1 MVVKT
6 IVIVLSLIF
15 LISCGEGIVT
25 VDESNYE
32 QKIVVEGYL
41 YPEKKVTRIRISRN
55 LPISVNIFRPDL
67 IIDDATV
74 TLTDLSG
81 DVPVTHP
88 LFYHPD
94 SLSYMYIG
102 NDLHIEYGGIYR
114 LDIQAKIDGKDLST
128 SSVTKVPY
136 HGFNIIDSLSTD
148 SIFFY
153 QKDNQGNVLKPRIV
167 YQRSVETDFYAFS
180 IVALDASASTF
191 IYDHPWV
198 RGIEEKDVIENLHD
212 LRFSRDTIFN
222 TPEAAGYTIWNIEY
236 FHTLFYGWYRIT
248 CYAGDTNFKDYFL
261 THANVMEFDGNLHE
275 PKFHFEGDG
284 IGVFGSAITETRYI
298 KILP

>member
-1 MVVKT
+1 M
-6 IVIVLSLIF
+6 IIRSILIFLSLIF
-15 LISCGEGIVT
+15 IISCGEGIIT

-41 YPEKKVTRIRISRN
+41 YPEKRVSRIRISRN
-55 LPISVNIFRPDL
+55 LPINVNVFLDVQ
-67 IIDDATV
+67 AT
-74 TLTDLSG
+74 
-81 DVPVTHP
+81 
-88 LFYHPD
+88 
-94 SLSYMYIG
+94 
-102 NDLHIEYGGIYR
+102 
-114 LDIQAKIDGKDLST
+114 IDGKELST
-128 SSVTKVPY
+128 SSVTKVPFR
-136 HGFNIIDSLSTD
+136 GFNVIDSLSTD
-148 SIFFY
+148 SIYFY
-153 QKDNQGNVLKPRIV
+153 QKDNQGKVLKPRIV
-167 YQRSVETDFYAFS
+167 YQRSVDTDFYAFS

-198 RGIEEKDVIENLHD
+198 RGIEEQDVIENLHE

-222 TPEAAGYTIWNIEY
+222 TPETPGYTILNIEY

-248 CYAGDTNFKDYFL
+248 CYAGDANFKDYFL

-284 IGVFGSAITETRYI
+284 IGVFGSAIVETRYI